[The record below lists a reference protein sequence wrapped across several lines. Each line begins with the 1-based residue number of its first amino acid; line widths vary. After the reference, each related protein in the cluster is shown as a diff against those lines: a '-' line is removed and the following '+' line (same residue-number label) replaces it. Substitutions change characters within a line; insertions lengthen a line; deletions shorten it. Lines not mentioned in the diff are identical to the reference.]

1 MRRFLLAFLAL
12 AGPPAAA
19 SAQSVAPDSGVRIR
33 ITTYGSPERK
43 GTLVSLTPD
52 SVSYHPEFMT
62 ALHTVPLAQVS
73 ALDMSRGYVPSMR
86 SLFKGVGI
94 GGLVG
99 VGLSAAF
106 FLGPSNTD
114 GPPAAL
120 GAIVYG
126 PLLIGAGMVVG
137 GIIGAQNKVET
148 WSPIYPEGREASLLV
163 GPARH
168 GGFAMGVSVPFD
180 VPGDLEEVPA
190 DSPSETPLR

>member
-1 MRRFLLAFLAL
+1 MRRVLLALIACILA
-12 AGPPAAA
+12 PASA
-19 SAQSVAPDSGVRIR
+19 SAQRVAPDSGVRIR

-43 GTLVSLTPD
+43 GTLVSLSPE
-52 SVSYHPEFMT
+52 SVSYHPEFT
-62 ALHTVPLAQVS
+62 TGLHTVPLAQVS
-73 ALDMSRGYVPSMR
+73 ALDLSKGYVPSAR
-86 SLFKGVGI
+86 SLFTGVGI

-106 FLGPSNTD
+106 FLGPSNSD

-137 GIIGAQNKVET
+137 GLIGAQNKVET

-163 GPARH
+163 GPAGR
-168 GGFAMGVSVPFD
+168 GGFAMGVTVPFD
-180 VPGDLEEVPA
+180 VPGDLEDVPA
-190 DSPSETPLR
+190 DSSFETAHQ